1 MTGDA
6 EASNAEV
13 REIWDRKAAFWDD
26 YMKEGNW
33 HSKELVWPAQERL
46 LGLRRGESV
55 LEVACGNGNFARRM
69 ARAGAK
75 VVASDF
81 SEVFIDLAKA
91 RTVEDADLIDY
102 RVLDATDSGQLL
114 ALGEERF
121 DAAVCTMALFDMSAI
136 EPLVTSLA
144 KLLKRHGRFVFS
156 IIHPC
161 FESPKVAKVAETHES
176 SRGGVLTT
184 YSVKVT
190 DYATPFVAKG
200 TGVQGEPAAHWY
212 FHRPLSMI
220 FGACF
225 EAGFVLDGVEEPV
238 FQSSDRGNSP
248 GSWSNYREIP
258 PALVARMRL
267 CDRDVSAGSC
277 YR

>member
-1 MTGDA
+1 MADDA
-6 EASNAEV
+6 EISNEEI

-26 YMKEGNW
+26 YMKDGNW

-121 DAAVCTMALFDMSAI
+121 DAAVCTMALFDMAAI
-136 EPLVTSLA
+136 EPLAASLA
-144 KLLKRHGRFVFS
+144 RLLKPRGRFVFS
-156 IIHPC
+156 IVHPC
-161 FESPKVAKVAETHES
+161 FGSPTATKVTEWQDSADGAVVVTHA
-176 SRGGVLTT
+176 
-184 YSVKVT
+184 VKVNH
-190 DYATPFVAKG
+190 YATPFVARG
-200 TGVQGEPAAHWY
+200 TGVQGEPEPHWF
-212 FHRPLSMI
+212 FHRPLSAVLGT
-220 FGACF
+220 FFA
-225 EAGFVLDGVEEPV
+225 AGFVLDDIEEPV
-238 FQSSDRGNSP
+238 SSRGEQGKWSSQS
-248 GSWSNYREIP
+248 EIP

-267 CDRDVSAGSC
+267 CDRDASTGSC
-277 YR
+277 CR

>member
-1 MTGDA
+1 MTSDA
-6 EASNAEV
+6 EASKAEA

-26 YMKEGNW
+26 YMKDGNW

-69 ARAGAK
+69 AKEGAK

-81 SEVFIDLAKA
+81 SEVFIDRARA
-91 RTVEDADLIDY
+91 RTVEDAYMIDY
-102 RVLDATDSGQLL
+102 LVLDATDLGQLMT
-114 ALGEERF
+114 LGEERF
-121 DAAVCTMALFDMSAI
+121 DAAVCTMALFDMAAI

-190 DYATPFVAKG
+190 AYATPFVAKG
-200 TGVQGEPAAHWY
+200 TGVHGEPAAHWY

-238 FQSSDRGNSP
+238 FQNSDRGNSP

-267 CDRDVSAGSC
+267 CGRDASAGAC

>member
-1 MTGDA
+1 MTGSA
-6 EASNAEV
+6 EVSNEEV

-26 YMKEGNW
+26 YMKEGNR

-81 SEVFIDLAKA
+81 SETFIDLAKA

-136 EPLVTSLA
+136 EPLVASLA

-190 DYATPFVAKG
+190 AYATPFVAKG
-200 TGVQGEPAAHWY
+200 TGVRGEPAAHWY

-225 EAGFVLDGVEEPV
+225 EAGFVLDGIEEPV
-238 FQSSDRGNSP
+238 FRNSALGNSP

-267 CDRDVSAGSC
+267 SDRSGSTGSC
-277 YR
+277 RR